1 MPIPLV
7 VLIPLLAVAVAVAT
21 TAVVRY
27 RAATVLLR
35 TGRRVPGEIIDTQ
48 RVSQGTGPDVFSPV
62 VRFRTVDDHE
72 VIARP
77 GRWQTAT
84 GVTGSRVT
92 VVYDESRPTRI
103 AVDGAGFAAT
113 DTRALIQL
121 AVRLVTAAVIAVVA
135 VVVFTA
141 VR

>member
-1 MPIPLV
+1 MPIPL
-7 VLIPLLAVAVAVAT
+7 LILISLLTVAVVVAA

-48 RVSQGTGPDVFSPV
+48 RVPQGTGPDAFSPV
-62 VRFRTVDDHE
+62 VRFRTVNDHE

-84 GVTGSRVT
+84 GVSGSRVT

-103 AVDGAGFAAT
+103 AVDGAGFSAT
-113 DTRALIQL
+113 DTRAL
-121 AVRLVTAAVIAVVA
+121 VRLTVHLITAAVLAVVA

>member
-7 VLIPLLAVAVAVAT
+7 VLISLLAVAAVVAA

-35 TGRRVPGEIIDTQ
+35 TGRRVPGEIIETQ
-48 RVSQGTGPDVFSPV
+48 RVRRDDGPDAFSPV
-62 VRFRTVDDHE
+62 VRFRTVTDHE

-77 GRWQTAT
+77 GRWQTASA
-84 GVTGSRVT
+84 VSGSRLT

-103 AVDGAGFAAT
+103 AVDGAGFVAT
-113 DTRALIQL
+113 DTRALM
-121 AVRLVTAAVIAVVA
+121 RLGVQFAAAAAIAAVA
-135 VVVFTA
+135 TA
-141 VR
+141 VFIAIR